1 MMSLSRQDFLFH
13 YCLVIDLSNCS
24 ATGEESLALILF
36 QRHKQTFFAA
46 FATLKKEN
54 VCGRDHKGKRVGQTF
69 WDTVHRN
76 RPRKNGKSSVSM
88 SGKKNPQLE
97 LLLFLGSYP
106 TTRRST
112 NLDFQKIVFLH
123 PIKSFH
129 SFEQQQAKGSS
140 KSLLQKK
147 SVPLIKNPQP

>member
-1 MMSLSRQDFLFH
+1 MNISFSTSRLGEVPKGPIIQSIVIIKCNYHSKAWESKSMMSLSRQDFLFH

-76 RPRKNGKSSVSM
+76 RPRKNGKSSVSV

-112 NLDFQKIVFLH
+112 NLDF
-123 PIKSFH
+123 
-129 SFEQQQAKGSS
+129 
-140 KSLLQKK
+140 
-147 SVPLIKNPQP
+147 

>member
-1 MMSLSRQDFLFH
+1 MSLSRQDFLFH

-76 RPRKNGKSSVSM
+76 RPRKNGKSSVSV

-97 LLLFLGSYP
+97 LMLSIHLFFRVLSCPFNKLRLLENSFS
-106 TTRRST
+106 
-112 NLDFQKIVFLH
+112 V
-123 PIKSFH
+123 PIKSFQ
-129 SFEQQQAKGSS
+129 SIE
-140 KSLLQKK
+140 
-147 SVPLIKNPQP
+147 

>member
-1 MMSLSRQDFLFH
+1 MNISFSTSRLGEVPKGPIIQSIVIIKCNYLSKAWESKSMMSLSRQDFLFH

-46 FATLKKEN
+46 AFATLKKEN

-76 RPRKNGKSSVSM
+76 RPRKNGKSSVSV

-97 LLLFLGSYP
+97 LLLFSGSYP

-112 NLDFQKIVFLH
+112 NLDF
-123 PIKSFH
+123 
-129 SFEQQQAKGSS
+129 
-140 KSLLQKK
+140 
-147 SVPLIKNPQP
+147 

>member
-106 TTRRST
+106 ATRRST
-112 NLDFQKIVFLH
+112 NLDF
-123 PIKSFH
+123 
-129 SFEQQQAKGSS
+129 
-140 KSLLQKK
+140 
-147 SVPLIKNPQP
+147 

>member
-76 RPRKNGKSSVSM
+76 RPRKNGKSSVSV

-97 LLLFLGSYP
+97 LLLFSGSYP

-129 SFEQQQAKGSS
+129 SFEQQAKGSS

>member
-88 SGKKNPQLE
+88 SGKKNP

-106 TTRRST
+106 ATRRST

-129 SFEQQQAKGSS
+129 SFEQQAKGSS

>member
-1 MMSLSRQDFLFH
+1 MSLSRQDFLFH

-76 RPRKNGKSSVSM
+76 RPRKNGKSSVSV
-88 SGKKNPQLE
+88 SGKKNPPIGATPIFRVLSCYPSFNKLRLLE
-97 LLLFLGSYP
+97 NSFSSSHQVFSFL
-106 TTRRST
+106 
-112 NLDFQKIVFLH
+112 
-123 PIKSFH
+123 
-129 SFEQQQAKGSS
+129 
-140 KSLLQKK
+140 
-147 SVPLIKNPQP
+147 